1 MTTARS
7 MVSGVAHVIQKIREA
22 GPGKA
27 SLIIR
32 DSLKRALAPKVVK
45 DVIVYRLDRLAYAG
59 GPAVPRP
66 DGLCVERYERIAG
79 IPAAVL
85 ETVEA
90 DERAAMLRLFQEQF
104 DAGGTLYVGTIKA
117 RMAAFQWS
125 IKGSRLKQWFVP
137 LRPEDVVIYAA
148 STFNMF
154 RGRGIHSAMIRH
166 IIERE
171 DGAGIEIYCDT
182 TAWNTVAQ
190 RNIEKA
196 GYRKLTIIRRSAGR
210 PDAGSG

>member
-1 MTTARS
+1 
-7 MVSGVAHVIQKIREA
+7 
-22 GPGKA
+22 
-27 SLIIR
+27 
-32 DSLKRALAPKVVK
+32 
-45 DVIVYRLDRLAYAG
+45 
-59 GPAVPRP
+59 
-66 DGLCVERYERIAG
+66 
-79 IPAAVL
+79 
-85 ETVEA
+85 
-90 DERAAMLRLFQEQF
+90 
-104 DAGGTLYVGTIKA
+104 
-117 RMAAFQWS
+117 
-125 IKGSRLKQWFVP
+125 
-137 LRPEDVVIYAA
+137 
-148 STFNMF
+148 MF